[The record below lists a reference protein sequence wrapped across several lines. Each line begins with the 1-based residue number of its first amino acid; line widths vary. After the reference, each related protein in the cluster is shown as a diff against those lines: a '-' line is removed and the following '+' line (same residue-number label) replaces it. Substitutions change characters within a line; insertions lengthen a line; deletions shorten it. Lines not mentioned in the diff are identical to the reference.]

1 MCLKKPVS
9 IEFVKY
15 HLWQHVLKHR
25 IKITTNGAKII
36 NNAERNGKNGSMS
49 KESFSSSDDD
59 DQNQNGLNIKNKNKN
74 KNRKGKKRYRDGSE
88 MNSNDTKSSGHVK
101 KKACTEW
108 TRELH
113 AKFMDAVTKLGEG
126 SMSVLSSSY
135 NLFQYKRVINYLCY
149 VWFIRMLS
157 KGHSFKDERSW
168 PNKDASCQSSSS
180 KNYFYYVSNLLFFV
194 MKRNVY

>member
-36 NNAERNGKNGSMS
+36 NNAERTGKNGSMS
-49 KESFSSSDDD
+49 EESFSSSSDDD
-59 DQNQNGLNIKNKNKN
+59 DDQNGLNIKIKNKN

-88 MNSNDTKSSGHVK
+88 MNSKDTKSSGYVK

-108 TRELH
+108 TCELH

-135 NLFQYKRVINYLCY
+135 NLINYLCY

-168 PNKDASCQSSSS
+168 ANKDASCQSSSS
-180 KNYFYYVSNLLFFV
+180 KNYFYYISNLSSFV
-194 MKRNVY
+194 LKRNIY